1 MTKVK
6 WKTLFFSLLA
16 LNILVILSIIILVN
30 LPAKDEEIAPSTAH
44 EEDIQFQIHT
54 NREDLTRL
62 INQYIEKEGLNGSI
76 HYEVYLNDEV
86 ELYGTMPFFDREVE
100 MKLTFEPVARKNG
113 DLILKQKS
121 IAVGQMNLPVSYV
134 MNFINDRYD
143 FPEWVTIQP
152 NDKSI
157 YISLKDMKL
166 KSDIRV
172 KAKNFDLKNDDIA
185 FLLTVPSVLE

>member
-172 KAKNFDLKNDDIA
+172 KAKDFDLKNDDIA
-185 FLLTVPSVLE
+185 FLLTVPSVLD